1 MSDDSPAGGCTS
13 CGNTAGGNCQQGTR
27 GISVQGRTGD
37 VYYYAAACDHHS
49 AASAR
54 RRTAGFSPVPY
65 ETLREELHR
74 IIRACSRI
82 VDDLRDDTD
91 NSGGSPWD

>member
-1 MSDDSPAGGCTS
+1 M
-13 CGNTAGGNCQQGTR
+13 
-27 GISVQGRTGD
+27 
-37 VYYYAAACDHHS
+37 
-49 AASAR
+49 
-54 RRTAGFSPVPY
+54 AGFSPAPY

-91 NSGGSPWD
+91 DSGGAPWD

>member
-1 MSDDSPAGGCTS
+1 MSDHPPAGGCA
-13 CGNTAGGNCQQGTR
+13 CCWNAGGSNRQQGTR
-27 GISVQGRTGD
+27 GLSVQGRTGD
-37 VYYYAAACDHHS
+37 VHYYAAACEHHS

-54 RRTAGFSPVPY
+54 RSMAGFSPVPY

-74 IIRACSRI
+74 IIRACSLI

-91 NSGGSPWD
+91 DSGGSPWD

>member
-1 MSDDSPAGGCTS
+1 MSGDAPLGSRIPYEDIP
-13 CGNTAGGNCQQGTR
+13 GGNRQQDIR
-27 GISVQGRTGD
+27 GLSVQGRTGD
-37 VYYYAAACDHHS
+37 VYFYGAACGHQSS
-49 AASAR
+49 ASTR
-54 RRTAGFSPVPY
+54 RRAAGFSPVPY

-91 NSGGSPWD
+91 DSGGSAWG

>member
-1 MSDDSPAGGCTS
+1 MSDDPPSGGCTS
-13 CGNTAGGNCQQGTR
+13 CGNAVGANRQQGAR

-37 VYYYAAACDHHS
+37 VHYYAAACHHPS

-65 ETLREELHR
+65 EALREELYR
-74 IIRACSRI
+74 IVRTCSRI
-82 VDDLRDDTD
+82 VDGLRDDTED
-91 NSGGSPWD
+91 SGGSPWD